1 MHTSVGA
8 TSSMHT
14 NARRGNF
21 VKGALEFILDGSA
34 VKLALPTGERPT
46 VIRKNKL
53 KARRHSAPDPGNPA
67 KSSGRRL
74 DRRTAEPGVS
84 FFRRRST
91 PGLPRPL

>member
-46 VIRKNKL
+46 VIRKDKL
-53 KARRHSAPDPGNPA
+53 KARRHSAPDPGTPA
-67 KSSGRRL
+67 KSFGPL
-74 DRRTAEPGVS
+74 LGRRTAWSGES
-84 FFRRRST
+84 FFRRQSM
-91 PGLPRPL
+91 PGLLRLL